1 MSILAVRDE
10 FATRTD
16 APLRTVPALLVVGAV
31 CFNAVLAIINAHVA
45 PLSPVQVIGC
55 ELLLVAAAHLV
66 ALGNYRP
73 EMLPWYVLAG
83 ILVLIACWRAV
94 VLQQIEPR
102 YLRDVLIIPTFVVLG
117 MTFDPRRLTRL
128 VVAVH
133 VIVLAGLLLEAI
145 DTARF

>member
-16 APLRTVPALLVVGAV
+16 APLGTVPALLVVGAV

-55 ELLLVAAAHLV
+55 ELLLAAAAHLV

-83 ILVLIACWRAV
+83 IQLLITCCRAV
-94 VLQQIEPR
+94 VLHQIEPR
-102 YLRDVLIIPTFVVLG
+102 YLLDVAIILTFVVLG
-117 MTFDPRRLTRL
+117 MTFDPRRLTRVSL
-128 VVAVH
+128 ALH
-133 VIVLAGLLLEAI
+133 VIVLPGLL
-145 DTARF
+145 